1 MAKNRQYPVM
11 LGMTPAN
18 KQAIG
23 VKSRLGSGYDLYILD
38 EDLKHQYVQL
48 HFCTKES
55 IGGLVE
61 LLQAMKKLWEEEEHD
76 DSKQRND

>member
-11 LGMTPAN
+11 LGMSPAD
-18 KQAIG
+18 KQVIG
-23 VKSRLGSGYDLYILD
+23 IKSCLGSGYDLYILD
-38 EDLKHQYVQL
+38 EDLKYQYVRL

-55 IGGLVE
+55 IDSLVE

>member
-11 LGMTPAN
+11 LGMSPAD

-23 VKSRLGSGYDLYILD
+23 VKSRLGFGYDLYILD

-55 IGGLVE
+55 IDSLVE

>member
-1 MAKNRQYPVM
+1 MAKNRQYPGM
-11 LGMTPAN
+11 LGMSPAD

-23 VKSRLGSGYDLYILD
+23 VKSRLGFGYDLYILD

-55 IGGLVE
+55 IDSLVE
-61 LLQAMKKLWEEEEHD
+61 LLQAMKKLWEEEEHGNT
-76 DSKQRND
+76 KQGNN